1 LLQGRLQHEE
11 LVGSQTDAQ
20 NETNNAGYEQIK
32 LSTFKS
38 VPHHFSLV
46 SKDDA
51 GDSKS
56 KSRDISGL
64 GESHDQVDGADQQAN
79 IQKGGDLSGD

>member
-1 LLQGRLQHEE
+1 MQHEE
-11 LVGSQTDAQ
+11 LVGSQTQLQ
-20 NETNNAGYEQIK
+20 NDTSNAGYEQIK

-46 SKDDA
+46 SKDDV
-51 GDSKS
+51 GGHSRSKS
-56 KSRDISGL
+56 GDISGL
-64 GESHDQVDGADQQAN
+64 GESHDQVDGGDLVAH